1 MAEISQSMI
10 GMVLSFQ
17 LYPSAILTD
26 DFTDVKLIG
35 LVNHEAASVYMS
47 PAQKHATVYPTL
59 PIGTPNDYRLYEYAI
74 IRKQDGKM
82 TAVGV
87 PWIKADTVTVS
98 QTVELLITVRN
109 KSIDDIPRLRQILT
123 QNRFTDIDV
132 DVKSHL

>member
-1 MAEISQSMI
+1 MAELNQSMI
-10 GMVLSFQ
+10 GMVISFQ

-35 LVNHEAASVYMS
+35 LVNYEGAGLYIS

-59 PIGTPNDYRLYEYAI
+59 PANTPNDYRLYEYAI
-74 IRKQDGKM
+74 IRKQDGKV

-87 PWIKADTVTVS
+87 PWIKEETLTIS
-98 QTVELLITVRN
+98 QTVELVITVRN

-123 QNRFTDIDV
+123 QNRFADIDV
-132 DVKSHL
+132 AVKSHL

>member
-1 MAEISQSMI
+1 MTEVNQSMI
-10 GMVLSFQ
+10 GMVISFQ

-26 DFTDVKLIG
+26 DFTDVKLLGI
-35 LVNHEAASVYMS
+35 VNHEGASLYIS
-47 PAQKHATVYPTL
+47 PAQKHATVFPTL
-59 PIGTPNDYRLYEYAI
+59 PVGTPNDYRLYEYAI
-74 IRKQDGKM
+74 VRKPDGKV
-82 TAVGV
+82 TAIGV
-87 PWIKADTVTVS
+87 PWVKAETLTIA